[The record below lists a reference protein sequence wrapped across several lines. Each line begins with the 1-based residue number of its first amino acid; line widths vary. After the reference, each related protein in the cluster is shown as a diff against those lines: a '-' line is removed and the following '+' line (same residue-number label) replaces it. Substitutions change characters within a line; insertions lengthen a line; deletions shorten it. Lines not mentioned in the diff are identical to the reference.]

1 MFLSDSH
8 RVENGSAQVID
19 FVVVFPPFRLGHFE
33 GDVRTENFAHPPGC
47 SECASCSFYPEKGQV
62 EQWNKAMGTRA

>member
-1 MFLSDSH
+1 
-8 RVENGSAQVID
+8 
-19 FVVVFPPFRLGHFE
+19 VVFPPFRLGHFE